1 MTGLKLCAGNLTALG
16 DRGLRIP
23 RYDRK
28 ALRPRLVHLGL
39 GHFHRAHQAA
49 YIDELLN
56 RGLCDSGIFEINLVP
71 DTYPLAEIA
80 LEQDYLYT
88 LLARS
93 PAEEE
98 PRIIGSIIGYLNA
111 ASRPEEA
118 LAILGRRETAAIS
131 LTVTEKGYY
140 YDTVR
145 EDLAWDHEDLIH
157 DAAFP
162 DKPRTTIGFLAL
174 ALERRRKEG
183 AGPVTVMSC
192 DNFPSN
198 GKILARCLDS
208 FCRKTRPALAAW
220 IRENVAFPLSM
231 VDRIT
236 PGTTETF
243 LEELA
248 ERYGIRDRWA
258 VGCEDF
264 RQWVLEDHFQEG
276 FPLGALDKAGVQ
288 IVREVEPYELMKIRL
303 LNGSHSALAYPA
315 YLMGHRGVAEAIEDS
330 LLRRFI
336 RDFYMEQIGSA
347 VPPVPGI
354 DLKDYKDTL
363 IRRFSNRN
371 IADTVLRL
379 ASDGSKK
386 VPNAILKPLAE
397 LEKKNAPH
405 GAVVFALAS
414 WARFLTGQGEE
425 GDPIPLE
432 DPAAPELS
440 AATLKAGE
448 DPAGFLRTIGMP
460 ETGEDK
466 LSPLA
471 RELQN
476 YVTRIKALGI
486 RRALESFLRHDNSL

>member
-1 MTGLKLCAGNLTALG
+1 MRELQLHAGNLGALG
-16 DRGLRIP
+16 DRGVWIP

-71 DTYPLAEIA
+71 DPYPLAEIA
-80 LEQDYLYT
+80 LEQNYLYT
-88 LLARS
+88 LLARG
-93 PAEEE
+93 PAGEGE
-98 PRIIGSIIGYLNA
+98 PRIIGSILGYLNA
-111 ASRPEEA
+111 ASRPGEA
-118 LAILGRRETAAIS
+118 LGILSRGETAAIS
-131 LTVTEKGYY
+131 LTITEKGYY

-162 DKPRTTIGFLAL
+162 DKPRTAVGFLAL
-174 ALERRRKEG
+174 ALETRRKEG
-183 AGPVTVMSC
+183 AGPVTLMSC

-208 FCRKTRPALAAW
+208 FCRKTRPELAAW
-220 IRENVAFPLSM
+220 IKENAAFPLSM

-236 PGTTETF
+236 PGTTGAF

-248 ERYGIRDRWA
+248 ERHGIRDRWA

-264 RQWVLEDHFQEG
+264 KQWVLEDRFQEG
-276 FPLGALDKAGVQ
+276 FPLGALAGVGVQ
-288 IVREVEPYELMKIRL
+288 IAGEVEPYELMKIRL

-315 YLMGHRGVAEAIEDS
+315 YLMGHRGVAEAMEDP

-336 RDFYMEQIGSA
+336 RNFYMEQIGAA

-354 DLKDYKDTL
+354 DLKGYKDTL

-397 LEKKNAPH
+397 LEGKPH

-414 WARFLTGQGEE
+414 WARFLTGEGEG

-432 DPAAPELS
+432 DPAAAELS
-440 AATLKAGE
+440 AAALKAGE
-448 DPAGFLRTIGMP
+448 DPAGFLRAIGMP

-466 LSPLA
+466 FNSLA
-471 RELQN
+471 RELRSC
-476 YVTRIKALGI
+476 VDRITALGI
-486 RRALESFLRHDNSL
+486 RRGLENFLN